1 MYTDTHKRT
10 RVQSVPE
17 KARAS
22 DNLSVFFEKIEAD
35 VCSAKIQFLNLSFI
49 YYFCDILSYSKYIN
63 CVFNV
68 LFLLKKGFL

>member
-22 DNLSVFFEKIEAD
+22 DNLSVFFEKIEAA
-35 VCSAKIQFLNLSFI
+35 VWSAKIQFFKFYLLSLCCILINI
-49 YYFCDILSYSKYIN
+49 YYY
-63 CVFNV
+63 
-68 LFLLKKGFL
+68 

>member
-1 MYTDTHKRT
+1 MYTDTHKCT

-35 VCSAKIQFLNLSFI
+35 ICSAKIQFLNLSVI
-49 YYFCDILSYSKYIN
+49 YHFCDMLLYLIYIN
-63 CVFNV
+63 SIYI
-68 LFLLKKGFL
+68 